1 MAQIGYGYGSEWQ
14 LLRFLGHHRD
24 RLNEEISLQ
33 AGVKGMYHWLDFG
46 FANRSKVMS
55 EDSEIKGISFIRSLD
70 MIDEETFKD
79 IETEYKS
86 FNIGKIDSWQNWDA
100 VLIVDKTIY
109 LVEAKA
115 HIGEL
120 SCGKE
125 INGGNSAK
133 NILEYMQ
140 LQLQDLPVNEIWL
153 KNYYQLANRLATTS
167 LLNKHLNKKGISVR
181 TMVIYFVNGYQKRV
195 LEGDK
200 LHNKINKDASKGDF
214 EKAIDKELETL
225 GLKYVSLD
233 SLLTKPVYIDCSGKL
248 LFGNMEDKPN
258 SCNPF

>member
-24 RLNEEISLQ
+24 RLNEEIFSQ
-33 AGVKGMYHWLDFG
+33 TGVKGTYHWLDFG
-46 FANRSKVMS
+46 FANRCKVMS
-55 EDSEIKGISFIRSLD
+55 EDSEIKGISFIKSLD
-70 MIDEETFKD
+70 TIDEQTYKD

-100 VLIVDKTIY
+100 VLVVDKAIY

-115 HIGEL
+115 HTGEL
-120 SCGKE
+120 CGNE
-125 INGGNSAK
+125 INGGTSAN
-133 NILEYMQ
+133 NILKYMQ
-140 LQLQDLPVNEIWL
+140 LQLQNLPVNEIWL

-195 LEGDK
+195 IEGDK
-200 LHNKINKDASKGDF
+200 LYNKINKDASKDDF
-214 EKAIDKELETL
+214 EKAIDKELEFL
-225 GLKYVSLD
+225 GLKNVSLD
-233 SLLTKPVYIDCSGKL
+233 SLLTKPVYIDCSGKM
-248 LFGNMEDKPN
+248 LFGSMEDKSN
-258 SCNPF
+258 K

>member
-24 RLNEEISLQ
+24 RLNEEISSQ
-33 AGVKGMYHWLDFG
+33 TGVKGTYHWLDFG
-46 FANRSKVMS
+46 FADRCKVMS
-55 EDSEIKGISFIRSLD
+55 EDSEIKGISFIKSLD
-70 MIDEETFKD
+70 TIDEQTYKD

-100 VLIVDKTIY
+100 VLVVDKAIY

-115 HIGEL
+115 HTGEL
-120 SCGKE
+120 CGNE
-125 INGGNSAK
+125 INGGNSAN
-133 NILEYMQ
+133 NILNYMQ
-140 LQLQDLPVNEIWL
+140 LQLQDLPVNDFWL

-195 LEGDK
+195 LEGSK
-200 LHNKINKDASKGDF
+200 LRNEINKDASKDDF
-214 EKAIDKELETL
+214 EKAIDKELESL
-225 GLKYVSLD
+225 GLKNVSLD
-233 SLLTKPVYIDCSGKL
+233 SLLTKPVYIDCLGKM
-248 LFGNMEDKPN
+248 LFGSMEDKSN
-258 SCNPF
+258 T